1 MEETDL
7 TISKRIAALLLVGLS
22 LLTGLGGCGS
32 SQQEKTGITIAA
44 TTYPV
49 YLLASAVAEGAENI
63 TIVPVV
69 NQSVA
74 CLHDYTLT
82 VTNMK
87 VLESADLILLSGA
100 GLEDFMEDALE
111 GKPFIDCSQGIT
123 LLDGHAHEHEDGHTH
138 AEEADPHIWMD
149 PDRAAQMA
157 ENIAVGLAQADPDQG
172 ALYLSN
178 GEAEAQSL
186 RDFGESCRQELAQL
200 SCRQLITFHEGF
212 AYFADAFDLEILAA
226 IEEEAGSEASA
237 REIVNIVK
245 LIDEYDLPVIFV
257 ERNGSDA
264 TARAIQ
270 RECGVQVD
278 ALTMMMSGPE
288 EYGPDNNYET
298 YLLQNVEA
306 IKEALT

>member
-1 MEETDL
+1 MTILKRAAAGLLAGL
-7 TISKRIAALLLVGLS
+7 TLAG
-22 LLTGLGGCGS
+22 GLGGCS
-32 SQQEKTGITIAA
+32 SQPEEETGITIAA

-87 VLESADLILLSGA
+87 TLEKADLILLNGA
-100 GLEDFMEDALE
+100 GLEDFMEDALA
-111 GKPFIDCSQGIT
+111 GKPTIDCSQGIE
-123 LLDGHAHEHEDGHTH
+123 LLYGEEGHDHDHDHDHNHED
-138 AEEADPHIWMD
+138 EEIDPHIWMD

-157 ENIAVGLAQADPDQG
+157 ENIAAGLAQADPDQ
-172 ALYLSN
+172 AELYLTN
-178 GEAEAQSL
+178 GAAEAQSL
-186 RDFGESCRQELAQL
+186 HDFAEDCRQALSQL

-212 AYFADAFDLEILAA
+212 AYLADSFDLEILAA
-226 IEEEAGSEASA
+226 IEEESGSEASA
-237 REIVNIVK
+237 KEIVEMVR
-245 LIDEYDLPVIFV
+245 LIEEYGLPAIFV

-264 TARAIQ
+264 TALAIQ
-270 RECGVQVD
+270 RECGVEVD

-288 EYGPDNNYET
+288 EYGPENNYQT
-298 YLLQNVEA
+298 YLTQNVEA
-306 IKEALT
+306 IKEALS